1 MIASLRGVLLEKHPN
16 QIIVECQGVGYDVT
30 IPVSTFSHLPEPGR
44 EVTLRIHTHVRED
57 AFLLFGFLTP
67 NEKLLFERLTS
78 VTGIGPKLAITVL
91 SGLPVNDL
99 VAAIRG
105 GVIEVLVKVPGIGKK
120 TAERIVLE
128 LKDKL
133 DLLGAVAS
141 TSQITGGGKPK
152 SAFSHAEEDVI
163 SALIN
168 FGSNRVS
175 SEAAVLKAKQE
186 GASAD
191 DFESLFRRALKLVR

>member
-16 QIIVECQGVGYDVT
+16 QVIVDVHGVGYDVT
-30 IPVSTFSHLPEPGR
+30 IPVSTFSGLPETGR

-57 AFLLFGFLTP
+57 ALSLFGFLTTSEKTLF
-67 NEKLLFERLTS
+67 EKLTGVS
-78 VTGIGPKLAITVL
+78 GIGPKLAITVL
-91 SGLPVNDL
+91 SGLPVGDL

-105 GVIEVLVKVPGIGKK
+105 GALDVLVRVPGIGKK

-133 DLLGAVAS
+133 DLLGAAVPS
-141 TSQITGGGKPK
+141 TQGTGVKPK
-152 SAFSHAEEDVI
+152 SAFSQAEEDVI

-168 FGSNRVS
+168 FGSNRAA

-186 GASAD
+186 GATGD

>member
-16 QIIVECQGVGYDVT
+16 QIIVDCQGVGYDVV
-30 IPVSTFSHLPEPGR
+30 IPVSTFSVLPEAGR

-57 AFLLFGFLTP
+57 ALQLFGFLTS
-67 NEKLLFERLTS
+67 NEKLLFEKLTGVS
-78 VTGIGPKLAITVL
+78 GIGPKLAITVL
-91 SGLPVNDL
+91 SGLPVGDL

-105 GVIEVLVKVPGIGKK
+105 GALDVLVRVPGIGKK
-120 TAERIVLE
+120 TAERMVLE

-141 TSQITGGGKPK
+141 TSQVGGTSKPK
-152 SAFSHAEEDVI
+152 SSFSQAEEDVI

-168 FGSNRVS
+168 FGSNRAA

-186 GASAD
+186 GAPGD
-191 DFESLFRRALKLVR
+191 DFELLFRRALKLVR

>member
-1 MIASLRGVLLEKHPN
+1 MIASLRGLLLEKTPN

-30 IPVSTFSHLPEPGR
+30 IPVSTFSQLPESGG
-44 EVTLRIHTHVRED
+44 EVKLRIHTHVRED
-57 AFLLFGFLTP
+57 AFALFGFFTS
-67 NEKLLFERLTS
+67 NEKLLFEKLTGVS
-78 VTGIGPKLAITVL
+78 GIGPKLAITVL
-91 SGLPVNDL
+91 SGLSVADL

-105 GVIEVLVKVPGIGKK
+105 GALDVLVRVPGIGKK
-120 TAERIVLE
+120 TAERMVLE

-141 TSQITGGGKPK
+141 TSSVAPGKPK
-152 SAFSHAEEDVI
+152 SSFSQAEEDVI

-168 FGSNRVS
+168 FGSNRAS

-186 GASAD
+186 GAPGD